1 MKNNNSHSELEKK
14 VQLLE
19 SILESANEGYWEWNI
34 RTNKVIFNHTWY
46 DLLNYE
52 PYELPQSFETF
63 KVLLHPDDKEK
74 TLETFNWNI
83 NQDITSY
90 EIDFRMIKKSG
101 KVCWI
106 LSRGSIERDGEGK
119 PLRVIGTHVDITD
132 YKVSGERVKYLNSI
146 LLAIRDIN
154 QLIVT
159 EKNKD
164 ALLAKACE
172 ILSETRGFDLVWIGE
187 MEKNNYKV
195 ISKAFSGPY
204 AAFLEL
210 INVTWDDSP
219 TGQGPT
225 GKAIKTIKPCI
236 VNNIGNN
243 PNFKPWLNAVNKYD
257 FNSAIALPLTNNEKI
272 FGNLTIYSNRLNTF
286 DTDEISLL
294 KEVAADISF
303 AIHAFELE
311 EKRKKAEEQKQEL
324 IEELQQFTEELE
336 VSNEELQATTEE
348 LQVSNEELR
357 QQGNE
362 LIELNRAL
370 RGSEERSRAL
380 INNSTDIIRILD
392 GNGRIK
398 FDSPSSARILG
409 YPEGYLIGKSPLD
422 FIHPEDR
429 EMVINDLHEV
439 YEKQNL
445 GIPTEFRIKKADG
458 SYLPVESV
466 SQNLM
471 DIPGIKGVVVTTH
484 PIKDRKKAEE
494 ALRLSNIYNR
504 SLIEASLDPL
514 VTIGP
519 DGKITDVNSSTESVT
534 GHFRNELIGN
544 DFSDYFTEPEKAK
557 KGYQQVFKEGWVRDY
572 PLGIVHKNGDI
583 TPVLYNA
590 SIYKDET
597 GEVIGVFAA
606 ARDITELKKAEE
618 EIQRLAN
625 VVESSDDAIIAK
637 NLHGVIISWNKGAET
652 LYGYTADEVKGK
664 NISILTP
671 PPLNDEIKQFTERI
685 KNGERVFHYETKRIS
700 KDNKEIDI
708 SLTLSPIIDQFGKLI
723 GISTIARDISESKKV
738 EKRLELASKY
748 NRSLIEAS
756 LDPLVT
762 IGSDGKITDVNS
774 STESVTGYF
783 RNELIGNDF
792 SDYFTE
798 PEKAREGYQEAFRE
812 GRVRD
817 YPLKI
822 KHKDGY
828 VTPVLYN
835 ASVYRDEF
843 GEVMGVFAA
852 ARDITE
858 LKKAENEI
866 KASLK
871 EKEILLKEI
880 HHRVKNN
887 LQIISSLLDL
897 QANYVDDMEA
907 INVLQE
913 SQNRVKSM
921 AIIHET
927 LYQSTDLA
935 SINFSN
941 YIKNLVQ
948 DLFYSYGA
956 KSNIRPIIDVEPI
969 FLNIETAIPCGL
981 IISELVSNS
990 LKYAFPCDN
999 TYGKIF
1005 ISFCSLS
1012 DEFELIISDNGIGLP
1027 KNLDFEDIQTSLGL
1041 RLVNML
1047 INQLD
1052 GSIKL
1057 DRSQGAMFRV
1067 KFKELTYKKRF

>member
-1 MKNNNSHSELEKK
+1 MKNSDSHLELEKK
-14 VQLLE
+14 VQLLQ
-19 SILESANEGYWEWNI
+19 SVLESSNEGYWEWNI
-34 RTNKVIFNHTWY
+34 KTNKVIFNHAWH
-46 DLLNYE
+46 DLLNYK
-52 PYELPQSFETF
+52 PYELPQSFEAF
-63 KVLLHPDDKEK
+63 KILLHPDDREK
-74 TLETFNWNI
+74 TLETLNSYI
-83 NQDITSY
+83 NSDIHSY
-90 EIDFRMIKKSG
+90 EIDFRMVKKFG
-101 KVCWI
+101 EVCWI
-106 LSRGSIERDGEGK
+106 LSRGNIERDDKGK
-119 PLRVIGTHVDITD
+119 PLRIIGTHVDVTD
-132 YKVSGERVKYLNSI
+132 YKTGEERVKYLNSV

-159 EKNKD
+159 ERNRD
-164 ALLAKACE
+164 ALLNKACE

-187 MEKNNYKV
+187 IEKNNYKI
-195 ISKAFSGPY
+195 ISKAFSGSY
-204 AAFLEL
+204 DAFLDL

-219 TGQGPT
+219 TGHGPT

-236 VNNIGNN
+236 VNNISNN
-243 PNFKPWLNAVNKYD
+243 LNFKPWIDAVNKHG

-272 FGNLTIYSNRLNTF
+272 FGNITIYSKSLNNF
-286 DTDEISLL
+286 DIDELSLL
-294 KEVAADISF
+294 KEVTADLSF
-303 AIHAFELE
+303 AIRAFELE

-324 IEELQQFTEELE
+324 IEELQQLTEELK

-362 LIELNRAL
+362 LIELNKAL
-370 RGSEERSRAL
+370 RSSEERSRAL
-380 INNSTDIIRILD
+380 INNSNDIIRILD
-392 GNGRIK
+392 NNGKIK
-398 FDSPSSARILG
+398 FDSPSSTRILG
-409 YPEGYLIGKSPLD
+409 YPEGYFIGKSPFD
-422 FIHPEDR
+422 YIHHEDR
-429 EMVINDLHEV
+429 ERVINDLQEV
-439 YEKQNL
+439 FEKQNR
-445 GIPTEFRIKKADG
+445 GIPTEFRIKNADG

-471 DIPGIKGVVVTTH
+471 DVPGINGIVVTTH

-494 ALRLSNIYNR
+494 ALRLSNMYNR

-519 DGKITDVNSSTESVT
+519 DGKITDVNSSTEFIT
-534 GHFRNELIGN
+534 GYSRKELIGT

-557 KGYQQVFKEGWVRDY
+557 EGYQQVFKEGWVRDY
-572 PLGIVHKNGDI
+572 PLEIVHKNGNI
-583 TPVLYNA
+583 TQVLYNA
-590 SIYKDET
+590 SVYRDEI
-597 GEVIGVFAA
+597 GDVIGVFAA

-618 EIQRLAN
+618 EIQRLADL
-625 VVESSDDAIIAK
+625 VESSDDAIITK
-637 NLHGVIISWNKGAET
+637 DLDGVIISYNKGAER
-652 LYGYTADEVKGK
+652 LYGYAAREVKGK
-664 NISILTP
+664 HISILTP
-671 PPLNDEIKQFTERI
+671 PHLKNEVERFIGRI

-700 KDNKEIDI
+700 KDGEDVDI

-723 GISTIARDISESKKV
+723 GISTIARDISENKKA
-738 EKRLELASKY
+738 EKKLELASKY
-748 NRSLIEAS
+748 NRSLIEAN

-762 IGSDGKITDVNS
+762 IGPDGKITDVNS
-774 STESVTGYF
+774 STEFITGYS
-783 RNELIGNDF
+783 RNELIGTDF

-798 PEKAREGYQEAFRE
+798 PDKAREGYKEAFRE

-828 VTPVLYN
+828 ITPVLYN

-852 ARDITE
+852 ARDVTE
-858 LKKAENEI
+858 LKRAENEI
-866 KASLK
+866 KASLE

-897 QANYVDDMEA
+897 QAHYVEDNEA

-921 AIIHET
+921 AMIHET
-927 LYQSTDLA
+927 LYQSTDLTR
-935 SINFSN
+935 INFSN

-948 DLFYSYGA
+948 DLFYSYGT
-956 KSNIRPIIDVEPI
+956 KSNIRPIIKVEEI

-990 LKYAFPCDN
+990 LKYAFSNNDV
-999 TYGKIF
+999 GEIF

-1012 DEFELIISDNGIGLP
+1012 EEFELIISDNGIGLP
-1027 KNLDFEDIQTSLGL
+1027 EDVNFKEIQSSLGL

-1047 INQLD
+1047 VSQLD
-1052 GSIKL
+1052 GSIGL
-1057 DRSQGAMFRV
+1057 DRSQGTMFRV
-1067 KFKELTYKKRF
+1067 KFKELIYKKRF